1 MGDFHAENVGF
12 LVNYGIPMG
21 DGVSGAP
28 MGSYRFFI
36 GKGWGDIFGG
46 LMGSY
51 GVLHGPVGLLQCSM
65 WSYGGEWILSDPMGS
80 HSDTRGPIGKDGD
93 AQLPI
98 GTPWRPHRDPTLN
111 QNKPIATPQSPLG
124 TPTEPIEAP

>member
-51 GVLHGPVGLLQCSM
+51 GVLHGPVGILLFSI
-65 WSYGGEWILSDPMGS
+65 WSYGVNGS
-80 HSDTRGPIGKDGD
+80 SQT
-93 AQLPI
+93 L
-98 GTPWRPHRDPTLN
+98 WDPT
-111 QNKPIATPQSPLG
+111 ATRADP
-124 TPTEPIEAP
+124 

>member
-46 LMGSY
+46 LMGSFT
-51 GVLHGPVGLLQCSM
+51 VLWV
-65 WSYGGEWILSDPMGS
+65 SYCFLCGPMGVNGS
-80 HSDTRGPIGKDGD
+80 S
-93 AQLPI
+93 Q
-98 GTPWRPHRDPTLN
+98 TLWD
-111 QNKPIATPQSPLG
+111 PIATRADP
-124 TPTEPIEAP
+124 